1 MSRPNPPVHVE
12 SVSWGA
18 ELTVLDVGYAFEM
31 LRFWAHFLWFA
42 ADTETP
48 FPEWMEGPVGTVLL
62 GLGALVEHE
71 TSAEAKQALAA
82 AERDLSAAWADYKAK
97 WLGEEHR
104 ARIRFLQDSEPEC
117 IPEDW
122 AQQNSPLAWQCW
134 TDASASLRQAA
145 SQLPEPLPACF
156 CVGTLCARVEGLP
169 LGSAT
174 QDAIPGELYPIT
186 AAQHALLQLKSGCRL
201 LADLDVDLGHSV
213 GAVGSDFREVKS
225 RCSKVH
231 GEIRNRFLARVAAG
245 EDRHDGVVVDQAEA
259 IVGADVAAKSSSLSP
274 GSRRK
279 GFTPPELAKQWGV
292 SPDKVR
298 AWILSGELEAIDMS
312 KTQGGRPRYLIPQ
325 AAIEAFGACRSI
337 QTPPEPPPR
346 RTRQASDEVIEFF

>member
-1 MSRPNPPVHVE
+1 VHVE
-12 SVSWGA
+12 SASWGA

-31 LRFWAHFLWFA
+31 LRFWAHFLWLA

-48 FPEWMEGPVGTVLL
+48 FPAWLEGRAGTVLL

-82 AERDLSAAWADYKAK
+82 AERDFEAAWADYKAK

-104 ARIRFLQDSEPEC
+104 AQIRFLQDSEPEC
-117 IPEDW
+117 IPENW
-122 AQQNSPLAWQCW
+122 AQENSPLTWQCW
-134 TDASASLRQAA
+134 AEASASLRQAA

-156 CVGTLCARVEGLP
+156 RVGTLCARVEGLP

-174 QDAIPGELYPIT
+174 QDTIPGELYPIT
-186 AAQHALLQLKSGCRL
+186 AAQHALLQLKTGCRR
-201 LADLDVDLGHSV
+201 LADLNMDLGHSV

-225 RCSKVH
+225 RCSQVH
-231 GEIRNRFLARVAAG
+231 WAIRNRFLAGVAAG
-245 EDRHDGVVVDQAEA
+245 EDRHDRVAVEQAEA
-259 IVGADVAAKSSSLSP
+259 IARADGAAKSSSLSP
-274 GSRRK
+274 GSRKK

-298 AWILSGELEAIDMS
+298 AWILSGELEAIDIS
-312 KTQGGRPRYLIPQ
+312 KTQGGRPRYLIPR
-325 AAIEAFGACRSI
+325 AAIEAFEACRSI
-337 QTPPEPPPR
+337 QTPPEPSPR
-346 RTRQASDEVIEFF
+346 RTSQAGDEDVIEFF